1 MKRPHPILAAALA
14 ALFFSAAFIPQ
25 ASAENQRVRV
35 RGSVIELKGQTLSVK
50 TREGPSVDVALGDG
64 WGVSGLQRAS
74 MADIKPGDF
83 VGIASLPREAGGDGA
98 LEVLIFP
105 ASMKGTGEGSRP
117 WDLKPNST
125 MTNATV
131 AKAVKAVDGHSI
143 TLTYQGKEKT
153 ISITDDTPIVT
164 FTPAG
169 KADLTPGARVIV
181 MGKKAT
187 DGTIS
192 APMFRGSDDA
202 GLNFVP
208 AATPAGL
215 IDPAALAGYSFDSS
229 IWSLKPGASVGT
241 MNAES
246 PFLPS
251 SGSVTAKTIAT
262 AARLP
267 LVTNCF
273 EPFSTQRPSFSTA
286 RVRRLFASL
295 PACGSVRQKQA

>member
-105 ASMKGTGEGSRP
+105 ASMKGTGEGSYG

-125 MTNATV
+125 MTNGTV
-131 AKAVKAVDGHSI
+131 SNVVKTVNEHNI
-143 TLTYQGKEKT
+143 TVTWQGKEKT
-153 ISITDDTPIVT
+153 IAVPEGAPIVT
-164 FTPAG
+164 FAPATPDDLKAG
-169 KADLTPGARVIV
+169 AIVFIPGEKNDAGVISTKRVIV
-181 MGKKAT
+181 
-187 DGTIS
+187 GTNGVVP
-192 APMFRGSDDA
+192 PM
-202 GLNFVP
+202 
-208 AATPAGL
+208 
-215 IDPAALAGYSFDSS
+215 
-229 IWSLKPGASVGT
+229 
-241 MNAES
+241 
-246 PFLPS
+246 
-251 SGSVTAKTIAT
+251 
-262 AARLP
+262 
-267 LVTNCF
+267 
-273 EPFSTQRPSFSTA
+273 
-286 RVRRLFASL
+286 
-295 PACGSVRQKQA
+295 